1 VIGCAAPK
9 PIEIPRFAEKPATRA
24 KANGIE
30 LAWDS
35 FGDGPPVVLIMGIG
49 MQMIGWDE
57 SFCAQLAALGFR
69 VIRFDNRDVGLSTWL
84 DDKGDPNVLEVF
96 DRLRR
101 KKPVEPAYRLSDMA
115 EDVVGLLDALH
126 IERAHVIGLSM
137 GGMIA
142 QELAIRHPDRVRS
155 LTSIMSTT
163 GELDLGGPSFETM
176 MSLLKPFPADR
187 NGFIERGVEIAHA
200 LAGFP
205 VDAAEVRKFAARSF
219 DRAYHPAG
227 LRRQLVA
234 IWLSGGRR
242 AALRSLKIPA
252 LVIHG
257 ESDPLIHI
265 EGGRDTANA
274 IAGARFVTIPGLG
287 HEWPASIWPRL
298 LGEIQTFLARF

>member
-1 VIGCAAPK
+1 V
-9 PIEIPRFAEKPATRA
+9 
-24 KANGIE
+24 
-30 LAWDS
+30 
-35 FGDGPPVVLIMGIG
+35 GDGPPVVLIMGIG

-57 SFCAQLAALGFR
+57 SFCAQLAARGFR

-101 KKPVEPAYRLSDMA
+101 KQPVEPAYRLADMA
-115 EDVVGLLDALH
+115 EDVIGLLDALH
-126 IERAHVIGLSM
+126 IDRAHVVGLSM

-142 QELAIRHPDRVRS
+142 QELAIRHPERVRS

-163 GELDLGGPSFETM
+163 SELDLRGPSFETM
-176 MSLLKPFPADR
+176 MSLLKPFPPDR
-187 NGFIERGVEIAHA
+187 KGFIERGVEIARA
-200 LAGFP
+200 LAGLP
-205 VDAAEVRKFAARSF
+205 VDVERVRQFAARSF

-242 AALRSLKIPA
+242 AALRNLKVPA

-257 ESDPLIHI
+257 ENDPLIPI
-265 EGGRDTANA
+265 EGGRDTAKA
-274 IAGARFVTIPGLG
+274 IPGARLVSIPGLG
-287 HEWPASIWPRL
+287 HEWPASVWPRL
-298 LGEIQTFLARF
+298 LDELQTFLAHS